1 MTTVAALFKDL
12 DAARSATDEL
22 SAIGIA
28 EGDISII
35 SNQSGHLTTL
45 SDPVEN
51 TVIGAGI
58 GAVGGGAIGLVAGIA
73 MTPIAG
79 MGLVGVI
86 GWLAAAL
93 GGASAGLVTGATVSA
108 VVDILRSSGSSDV
121 EAHFFTEGLRAGGT
135 LVAVRSDRAVE
146 AAEILRKMGGA
157 SALPLV
163 SQASE

>member
-1 MTTVAALFKDL
+1 MMTVAALFKDL
-12 DAARSATDEL
+12 DTARSATDEL
-22 SAIGIA
+22 AAIGIA
-28 EGDISII
+28 EDDISII
-35 SNQSGHLTTL
+35 SNQSGHLATL
-45 SDPVEN
+45 ADPVEN
-51 TVIGAGI
+51 TVTGAGI

-86 GWLAAAL
+86 GWLTAAL
-93 GGASAGLVTGATVSA
+93 GGASAGLVTGATVAA

-135 LVAVRSDRAVE
+135 LVAVRSDRASE

-157 SALPLV
+157 SALPPA
-163 SQASE
+163 SQSGK